1 MKIAGKNAIKYIL
14 DPTPVPGLLLHGAP
28 KDKIRYQYNQIKLK
42 LVGNNA
48 ESEMRLTEIP
58 AAELRKNKSLALDAI
73 KALGFFPGPR
83 LVLIENCSDGLT
95 TLIEETILNRN
106 EDDAFLIVTANVLSA
121 RSKLRKLFE
130 NNNNLIS
137 IGIYPEPP
145 TIDELNLAIK
155 KSGINTI
162 DNNKDLIQLGQSMGL
177 ADFESVLEK
186 ISLYKMQDSSPV
198 SADDI
203 LECSGYSLDIELNEI
218 IDEICSGNTHQL
230 GSKLKKLIAKG
241 ESPTSIC
248 IGTVK
253 HFRNLHTLASNPVN
267 METSLSKIW
276 PPVFGT
282 KRNKLMSDSKKWG
295 LRRIERAIQILLET
309 DLRLRS
315 SNLEPKNALVERA
328 LIRICMMTVT

>member
-48 ESEMRLTEIP
+48 DSEMRLTEIP
-58 AAELRKNKSLALDAI
+58 AAELRKNKSLAIDAI

-106 EDDAFLIVTANVLSA
+106 EDDAFLIVTANVLPV

-145 TIDELNLAIK
+145 TIDELNLVIK

-177 ADFESVLEK
+177 ADFENVLEK

-230 GSKLKKLIAKG
+230 GSKLK
-241 ESPTSIC
+241 
-248 IGTVK
+248 
-253 HFRNLHTLASNPVN
+253 N
-267 METSLSKIW
+267 
-276 PPVFGT
+276 
-282 KRNKLMSDSKKWG
+282 
-295 LRRIERAIQILLET
+295 
-309 DLRLRS
+309 
-315 SNLEPKNALVERA
+315 
-328 LIRICMMTVT
+328 